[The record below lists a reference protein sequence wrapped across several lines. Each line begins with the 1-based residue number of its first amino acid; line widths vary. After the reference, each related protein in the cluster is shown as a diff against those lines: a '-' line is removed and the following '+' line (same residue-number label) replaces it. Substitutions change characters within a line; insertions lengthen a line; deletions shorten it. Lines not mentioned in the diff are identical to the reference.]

1 MSRPN
6 TVSKQYKPSRSSQDD
21 RSSGNLL
28 NHRRVMDLPT
38 ASLTPGKGHARL
50 HSREQIQRVADSIRR
65 FGFLNPILIDDGN
78 EIVAGHGR
86 WEAAKHMGLETVP
99 TLRASFLSEADKR
112 AYRLADNRLAEL
124 AGWDDDLLRIEFE
137 FLIDADF
144 DPIITGFDTVDIDA
158 LLVGDISRSDPA
170 DALDADTDRE
180 RPAVPRLGDVWLLGD
195 HRVLC
200 GDARDPDAYAV
211 LLGDEQAQLVVT
223 DPPYNVKIDG
233 HVCGLG
239 SVQHRSFAM
248 AAGEMSEEE
257 FTRFLAEVFG
267 NLATV
272 SSDGAI
278 QFIFMDWRHLGE
290 LLAAAKS
297 NYDEIKNL
305 IVWVKT
311 NAGMGS
317 FYRSQHEMILAA
329 KVGTAPHI
337 NNFKLGSKRYRTNVW
352 TYPGVNTFRKDRMSD
367 LKDHPTVKPVAM
379 ISDAILDCS
388 KPGGIVLDP
397 FLGSG
402 TTILA
407 AERTGR
413 RGRGLELDPAYVD
426 VIIRRWEEM
435 TGETAVHERS
445 GMSFATRAA
454 RPRTRPRPVSPN
466 LRSDIRKEAV

>member
-1 MSRPN
+1 MTQRATSS
-6 TVSKQYKPSRSSQDD
+6 VSKFSNQQTTR
-21 RSSGNLL
+21 GGLL
-28 NHRRVMDLPT
+28 NHRRVEELPT
-38 ASLTPGKGHARL
+38 SSLSPGQGHARI
-50 HSREQIQRVADSIRR
+50 HSREQAQRVADSIRR

-86 WEAAKHMGLETVP
+86 WEAAKRIGLETIP
-99 TLRASFLSEADKR
+99 TLRVTFLSEADKR

-124 AGWDDDLLRIEFE
+124 AGWDDELLRIEFE
-137 FLIDADF
+137 FLIDADI
-144 DPIITGFDTVDIDA
+144 DPIVTGFDTVDVDA
-158 LLVGDISRSDPA
+158 LLFGETPKNDPA
-170 DALDADTDRE
+170 DTIDPEPDRE
-180 RPAVPRLGDVWLLGD
+180 NPSVTKLGDVWLLGD

-200 GDARDPDAYAV
+200 GDARDPEAYTT

-257 FTRFLAEVFG
+257 FTGFLAEVFG
-267 NLATV
+267 NLAAV
-272 SSDGAI
+272 SIDGAI

-297 NYDEIKNL
+297 RYDEIKNL

-352 TYPGVNTFRKDRMSD
+352 TYPGVNTFRKDRLAD

-379 ISDAILDCS
+379 IADAILDCS
-388 KPGGIVLDP
+388 KPGGVILDP

-413 RGRGLELDPAYVD
+413 KGRGLELDPAYVD

-435 TGETAVHERS
+435 TGETAIHERS
-445 GMSFATRAA
+445 GTSFTNRAS
-454 RPRTRPRPVSPN
+454 RPRMRPRPMKSTPVSTT
-466 LRSDIRKEAV
+466 IEEAV